1 MTSLRREDAIL
12 SNQKK
17 NSFKFKMATL
27 EYEMKFTHAFKRIK
41 ESSRVSNSKHELILV
56 VILSATS
63 YQPRKEGPKTKPIK
77 IRFLA

>member
-1 MTSLRREDAIL
+1 MVTL
-12 SNQKK
+12 
-17 NSFKFKMATL
+17 TL

-41 ESSRVSNSKHELILV
+41 ESLRVSNSKHELILV